1 MINIIRRKDGFMICG
16 HAQYAEPGRD
26 IVCAAVS
33 ALTQTLVESIEQ
45 LTEDKIEYKLEHGMT
60 VVKYWTLSDQAKVL
74 IASFFI
80 GCEMIA
86 DQYPK
91 NVKIVDCKEETK

>member
-1 MINIIRRKDGFMICG
+1 MISIVRRKDGFIVCG
-16 HAQYAEPGRD
+16 HALYAEPGRD

-33 ALTQTLVESIEQ
+33 ALMQTLVESIEQ

-91 NVKIVDCKEETK
+91 NVKIVQTVE